1 MEKFEDDH
9 LFGIIFIFFPKGKST
24 NSYGTAFIIKQT
36 LTHYILL
43 TAAHNLVIIDS
54 DFPDKPISAT
64 KVKFRLLYYPS

>member
-9 LFGIIFIFFPKGKST
+9 LFGVILIFFAKGK
-24 NSYGTAFIIKQT
+24 NRKGYGTAFIIKQT

-54 DFPDKPISAT
+54 DFSD
-64 KVKFRLLYYPS
+64 

>member
-9 LFGIIFIFFPKGKST
+9 LFGIILIFFEKGRK
-24 NSYGTAFIIKQT
+24 SYGTAFIIKQT

-54 DFPDKPISAT
+54 DFPD
-64 KVKFRLLYYPS
+64 